1 MAMLRFDPADLQ
13 AFVDRLYGDSKPSG
27 VVDALIRERRR
38 EAMAKAESDDGC
50 RRRIDCRD

>member
-1 MAMLRFDPADLQ
+1 MATLRFDPADLQ
-13 AFVDRLYGDSKPSG
+13 AFVDRLYGDRKPSG

-50 RRRIDCRD
+50 RRRVDCRD